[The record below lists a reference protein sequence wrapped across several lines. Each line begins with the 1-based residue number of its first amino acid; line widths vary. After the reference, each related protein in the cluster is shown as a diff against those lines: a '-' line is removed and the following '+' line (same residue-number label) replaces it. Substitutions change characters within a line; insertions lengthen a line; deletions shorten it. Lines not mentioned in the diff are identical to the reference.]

1 MRFAA
6 SILVLSSAALAACQ
20 TPQEQASAQVAAAAI
35 MDRSGEQIGTA
46 RFYSQANEVTLA
58 ISLSGLSEG
67 ARAVHLHTK
76 GDCSTA
82 DFTSASGHLNPHGKE
97 HGSLNPAGQH
107 LGDLPNIVIGANGTG
122 SIGAVLQGPAPDVL
136 ADIFDDDGTAIIVHE
151 GVDDYRTDPTGAAGG
166 RIACGL
172 VARV

>member
-1 MRFAA
+1 MRFAT
-6 SILVLSSAALAACQ
+6 SLLVLGSVALAACQ
-20 TPQEQASAQVAAAAI
+20 TPQEQASAQIATAAI
-35 MDRSGEQIGTA
+35 MDRSGAQIGNA
-46 RFYSQANEVTLA
+46 RFYSQANEVTVA

-67 ARAVHLHTK
+67 TRAVHLHTK
-76 GDCSTA
+76 GDCSAA
-82 DFTSASGHLNPHGKE
+82 DFTSAGGHLNPHGKE
-97 HGSLNPAGQH
+97 HGSLNPAGKH

-122 SIGAVLQGPAPDVL
+122 AVSALLDGAAPDVL

-172 VARV
+172 VTRA